1 MKVNLSGEPIRTGIL
16 SDYDEIFMGFDRMTD
31 DEIIF
36 TMQNTPY
43 PEFMGGK
50 LKDWF
55 KRRKTRA
62 KAVVA
67 KVKEKFKKMPKWA
80 KVATGVLAAPLA
92 LPAAAAVIPTAA
104 AVTSATL
111 PAVLPAATKILPVA
125 ASAALARNIAKKAA
139 AKKAAAARQ
148 ENIAQVRVNREA
160 LRKQRMKRMA
170 ATNRRMYMN
179 RPVPVATAVRQTA
192 QPEPVFEEQYTETMT
207 KTPAP
212 VQQQPE
218 QKKGGLGGLL
228 ALGALGALPFF
239 L

>member
-1 MKVNLSGEPIRTGIL
+1 MKVSLSGNPIRTGIL
-16 SDYDEIFMGFDRMTD
+16 SDEDEIFMGFDRMTD

-62 KAVVA
+62 KALVQ
-67 KVKEKFKKMPKWA
+67 KVKTKFKKMPKWA

-125 ASAALARNIAKKAA
+125 ASAALARNIARKAA
-139 AKKAAAARQ
+139 AKKAAAARK
-148 ENIAQVRVNREA
+148 ENIAKVRVNRAA
-160 LRKQRMKRMA
+160 LARQRMRRTQ
-170 ATNRRMYMN
+170 ATNRRMMTG
-179 RPVPVATAVRQTA
+179 RPVPVVTAVK
-192 QPEPVFEEQYTETMT
+192 QPTVPAPVYEEQYTEQVTQQPT
-207 KTPAP
+207 T
-212 VQQQPE
+212 QQPE